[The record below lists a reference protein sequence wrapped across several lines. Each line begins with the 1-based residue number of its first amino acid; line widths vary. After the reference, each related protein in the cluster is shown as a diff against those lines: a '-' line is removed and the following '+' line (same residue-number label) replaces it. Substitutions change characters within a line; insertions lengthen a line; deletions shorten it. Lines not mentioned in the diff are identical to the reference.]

1 MEGKERKTIMLVD
14 DDQLHLT
21 AGKNILKNYYNVFT
35 IPSGEKLF
43 EMLGKVSP
51 DIILLD
57 IEMPEMNG
65 YEVMKQL
72 KGDSGTADIPVI
84 FLSAMID
91 PSHELE
97 GLGLGAVDYIFK
109 PFSPI
114 LLMRRI
120 ENQLLLSY
128 QKKELKK
135 YNESLE
141 TMISTKS
148 EEAAHLYNAVT
159 SALAELGEFQ
169 KDGDNGHIAR
179 IGNYLELIADRLPSP
194 S

>member
-43 EMLGKVSP
+43 ELLGKVPP
-51 DIILLD
+51 DLILLD

-65 YEVMKQL
+65 YEVMKKL
-72 KGDSGTADIPVI
+72 KSDPGTAGIPVI
-84 FLSAMID
+84 FLSAMVD

-97 GLGLGAVDYIFK
+97 GLGLGAVDYVFK

-120 ENQLLLSY
+120 ENHLLLSY
-128 QKKELKK
+128 QQKELQK
-135 YNESLE
+135 YNESLQ

-148 EEAAHLYNAVT
+148 EEAANLRNAIT
-159 SALAELGEFQ
+159 SALAELEEFQ
-169 KDGDNGHIAR
+169 KDGNNGHIDR
-179 IGNYLELIADRLPSP
+179 IKNFLGLIEDCLSLPS
-194 S
+194 